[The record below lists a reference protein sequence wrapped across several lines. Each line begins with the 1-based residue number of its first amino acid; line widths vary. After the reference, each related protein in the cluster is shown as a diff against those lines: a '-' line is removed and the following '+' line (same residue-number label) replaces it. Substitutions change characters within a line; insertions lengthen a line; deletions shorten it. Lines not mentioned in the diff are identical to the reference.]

1 MVVVV
6 AVVVQE
12 VEGGAAAAVSEV
24 DEVVVVG
31 GDSSS
36 WSNGLDGGSAKY
48 NKGKAI
54 VFLCAAQRLV
64 GLATGGEEGF
74 LSHFKSCIHGTNVM
88 ALWIKKL

>member
-1 MVVVV
+1 VVVVV

-64 GLATGGEEGF
+64 GWLRAEKKAFF
-74 LSHFKSCIHGTNVM
+74 LILRAAYM
-88 ALWIKKL
+88 AQM